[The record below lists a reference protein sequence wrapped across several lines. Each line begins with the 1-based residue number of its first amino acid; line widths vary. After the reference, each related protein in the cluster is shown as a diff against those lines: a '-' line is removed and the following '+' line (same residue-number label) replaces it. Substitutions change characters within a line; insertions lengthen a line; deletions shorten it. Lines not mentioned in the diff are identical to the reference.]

1 MKTQTKSNSLGGILV
16 LLAFALLI
24 VCLLMVLL
32 TGADVVNRLT
42 ERDKVNYDRRTAVS
56 YMTMRIRQSDSD
68 GVLSVGNYSDGDAL
82 IITEDIEGISF
93 QTLIYCYNG
102 YLYELFCREGYTPDP
117 EFGEKILP
125 ADSMSVCDM
134 GTHLE
139 VSVTVGGKQDTF
151 NCMLR
156 SRQGGAE

>member
-93 QTLIYCYNG
+93 QTLI
-102 YLYELFCREGYTPDP
+102 
-117 EFGEKILP
+117 
-125 ADSMSVCDM
+125 
-134 GTHLE
+134 
-139 VSVTVGGKQDTF
+139 
-151 NCMLR
+151 
-156 SRQGGAE
+156 